1 MQATTS
7 IGTIVPAT
15 FSPLQDLPSQLLP
28 PLPATPKTPRNLSLS
43 HIITLSASAS
53 PPSPPSHGR
62 DLGQPSLWGLT
73 RDYYTTAAIP
83 PPLIHIRTT
92 TGIAQVRRSVPPS
105 VRSPAQNT
113 GPGRTRASPAPAIS
127 PPPCAHHRAPR
138 ALQRA
143 LPKARERRTLFAARS
158 AAAFTQP
165 SPQPPPSDLAAP
177 PPLLPFPLSSYTT
190 PPRRQPRSQTSPSA
204 PTMPEYRH
212 SRSGSLNNVSSSSN
226 GAQATPMAPAATTP
240 RFDGPRSPPNTA
252 HVPCKFFRQGACQA
266 GNACPFSHDLSTA
279 AENVCKY
286 FAKGNCKFGP
296 KCANIHVLPDGRR
309 INYGKNGVTIGTS
322 PISLGGRANP
332 ASAQNQPSTSALTT
346 SLYHAD
352 APAYASAFPF
362 DEPQHSLGR
371 QPSLENGL
379 PTIDMSYTS
388 SAYGSPR
395 DEETNRFGLGLSPVN
410 KGLSVLDAPLPS
422 SFDSNGI
429 SNAARFPAAPWPSSV
444 PSKFGI
450 ESPSQS
456 LSNAKDSRTSETL
469 KLLHTSAFGSSEHLI
484 APIPNSPPSSHQSNV
499 DEYFGKRAMH
509 SSRFSKP
516 RMLSSS
522 MPKTTSIDRDW
533 ESEFVFADDD
543 DTLPENYVP
552 ENLQDLLT
560 PAEKARRG
568 SMRADS
574 SDAGLDGLSK
584 YGSPIGTSP
593 SRWGPM
599 FQRQKEEEDLS
610 RSARGSVSAF
620 GHVGSPLRNSIL
632 AQEMNN
638 NGLIR
643 PSSLRS
649 TSDSMSMLSQQL
661 QRNHIDDTVGG
672 ASPLLHPSAA
682 RGPTSAISPISP
694 IGKERG
700 MERHVSSGSI
710 SSAMNG
716 RFTTPINED
725 DEMFHMEGME
735 EDGETSTTART
746 PKRASGGLGMA
757 WSSYAGVVSGKGGAN
772 GTKGPRDSVPVT
784 GR

>member
-1 MQATTS
+1 
-7 IGTIVPAT
+7 
-15 FSPLQDLPSQLLP
+15 
-28 PLPATPKTPRNLSLS
+28 
-43 HIITLSASAS
+43 
-53 PPSPPSHGR
+53 
-62 DLGQPSLWGLT
+62 
-73 RDYYTTAAIP
+73 
-83 PPLIHIRTT
+83 
-92 TGIAQVRRSVPPS
+92 
-105 VRSPAQNT
+105 
-113 GPGRTRASPAPAIS
+113 
-127 PPPCAHHRAPR
+127 
-138 ALQRA
+138 
-143 LPKARERRTLFAARS
+143 
-158 AAAFTQP
+158 
-165 SPQPPPSDLAAP
+165 
-177 PPLLPFPLSSYTT
+177 
-190 PPRRQPRSQTSPSA
+190 
-204 PTMPEYRH
+204 MPEYRH
-212 SRSGSLNNVSSSSN
+212 ARNGSLNNVSSSSN
-226 GAQATPMAPAATTP
+226 GAQATPMAPAAATTP

-266 GNACPFSHDLSTA
+266 GNACPFSHDLGAA

-322 PISLGGRANP
+322 PISLAGRANP

-352 APAYASAFPF
+352 TPAYTSAFPF
-362 DEPQHSLGR
+362 DEPQQSLGR

-395 DEETNRFGLGLSPVN
+395 DEESNRFGLGLSPVN
-410 KGLSVLDAPLPS
+410 KGLSVLDAPLPA

-444 PSKFGI
+444 PNKFGL

-484 APIPNSPPSSHQSNV
+484 APIPNSPPSSNQSNV

-522 MPKTTSIDRDW
+522 VPKTSIDRDW
-533 ESEFVFADDD
+533 ESEFVFGDDD

-568 SMRADS
+568 SMRADG
-574 SDAGLDGLSK
+574 DAGLESLSK

-632 AQEMNN
+632 AQQMNN
-638 NGLIR
+638 ANGLVR

-649 TSDSMSMLSQQL
+649 ASDSMSMLSQQL
-661 QRNHIDDTVGG
+661 QRNHLDDTVGG
-672 ASPLLHPSAA
+672 SSPLLHPSAA
-682 RGPTSAISPISP
+682 RGSLSAISPISP

-735 EDGETSTTART
+735 EDGETSTAAKT
-746 PKRASGGLGMA
+746 PKRVSGSLGMS
-757 WSSYAGVVSGKGGAN
+757 WGSYAGVVSGKSSTN
-772 GTKGPRDSVPVT
+772 GTKGPRDSVPVN